1 MSVKSLKVNDY
12 EKSITTY
19 FDEIKNMKP
28 LSKKEEKKLWKRFH
42 EKNDMLARETLINAN
57 LKFVPTV
64 AKQFKGCGLPFA
76 DIVEEGNIGLI
87 RAIDRFD
94 PKKDTKVISYAV
106 WWIRKTI
113 IEAIEKKGMIDA
125 DNIEDYTPNE
135 KNKEVNDDNE
145 SLNVTVIVPENKH
158 LSEETNGSPIDA
170 KHILEELFEGVPE
183 RERFIVSDY
192 FGLDGESPKTL
203 EEIGEEFQLTKER
216 VRQLNEK
223 ALKKMRSNALLKNLT
238 FKGF

>member
-1 MSVKSLKVNDY
+1 MSVKSIKVNDY
-12 EKSITTY
+12 ENSISSY
-19 FDEIKNMKP
+19 FEEIKNMKP
-28 LSKKEEKKLWKRFH
+28 LSKREENKLWKRFH
-42 EKNDMLARETLINAN
+42 EKNDMTARETLINAN

-94 PKKDTKVISYAV
+94 PKKDNKVISYAV

-113 IEAIEKKGMIDA
+113 IEAIEKRGVLDAENIDDLMPVEGEVEKESNELIA
-125 DNIEDYTPNE
+125 KVIIPN
-135 KNKEVNDDNE
+135 KQDFTVNKEQPV
-145 SLNVTVIVPENKH
+145 
-158 LSEETNGSPIDA
+158 DA
-170 KHILEELFEGVPE
+170 KQILEELFEGIPE

-192 FGLDGESPKTL
+192 FGLDGVKPKTL
-203 EEIGEEFQLTKER
+203 EEIGEDLNLTKER

-223 ALKKMRSNALLKNLT
+223 ALKKMRSNALLKNLSI
-238 FKGF
+238 KGF

>member
-1 MSVKSLKVNDY
+1 MSVKSVKVNDY
-12 EKSITTY
+12 ETSIATY

-28 LSKKEEKKLWKRFH
+28 LSKKEERKLWKRFH
-42 EKNDMLARETLINAN
+42 EKNDMQARESLINAN

-113 IEAIEKKGMIDA
+113 IEAIEKKGVLDT
-125 DNIEDYTPNE
+125 DNIEDYTPRE
-135 KNKEVNDDNE
+135 KNKEVIDDSE
-145 SLNVTVIVPENKH
+145 ILCSKVIVPEINH
-158 LSEETNGSPIDA
+158 FSEDSHNTPVDA

-183 RERFIVSDY
+183 RERYIVSDY

-203 EEIGEEFQLTKER
+203 EEIGEEFNLTKER

-223 ALKKMRSNALLKNLT
+223 ALKKMRSNALLKNLN

>member
-1 MSVKSLKVNDY
+1 MSVKSIKVNDY
-12 EKSITTY
+12 ENSISSY
-19 FDEIKNMKP
+19 FEEIKNMKP
-28 LSKKEEKKLWKRFH
+28 LSKREENKLWKRFH
-42 EKNDMLARETLINAN
+42 EKNDMTARETLINAN

-94 PKKDTKVISYAV
+94 PKKDNKVISYAV

-113 IEAIEKKGMIDA
+113 IEAIERRGMLDTENID
-125 DNIEDYTPNE
+125 DLIPVEGEIEKESNELIAKVIIPN
-135 KNKEVNDDNE
+135 KQDFTDNKEQPV
-145 SLNVTVIVPENKH
+145 
-158 LSEETNGSPIDA
+158 DA
-170 KHILEELFEGVPE
+170 KQILEELFEGIPE

-192 FGLDGESPKTL
+192 FGLDGVKPKTL
-203 EEIGEEFQLTKER
+203 EEIGEDLNLTKER

-223 ALKKMRSNALLKNLT
+223 ALTKMRSNALLKNLSI
-238 FKGF
+238 KGF

>member
-1 MSVKSLKVNDY
+1 MSVKSIKVNDY
-12 EKSITTY
+12 ENSISSY
-19 FDEIKNMKP
+19 FEEIKNMKP
-28 LSKKEEKKLWKRFH
+28 LSKREENKLWKRFH
-42 EKNDMLARETLINAN
+42 EKNDMTARETLINAN

-94 PKKDTKVISYAV
+94 PKKDNKVISYAV

-113 IEAIEKKGMIDA
+113 IEAIEKKGMLDAENID
-125 DNIEDYTPNE
+125 DLVPVEGEVEKESNELIPKVIIPN
-135 KNKEVNDDNE
+135 KQDFTVNKEQPV
-145 SLNVTVIVPENKH
+145 
-158 LSEETNGSPIDA
+158 DA
-170 KHILEELFEGVPE
+170 KQILEELFEGVPE

-192 FGLDGESPKTL
+192 FGLDGVKPKTL
-203 EEIGEEFQLTKER
+203 EEIGEDLNLTKER

-238 FKGF
+238 IKGF

>member
-1 MSVKSLKVNDY
+1 MSVKSIKVNDY
-12 EKSITTY
+12 ENSISSY
-19 FDEIKNMKP
+19 FEEIKNMKP
-28 LSKKEEKKLWKRFH
+28 LSKKEERKLWKRFH
-42 EKNDMLARETLINAN
+42 EKNDMTARETLINAN

-94 PKKDTKVISYAV
+94 PKKDNKVISYAV

-113 IEAIEKKGMIDA
+113 IEAIEKRGVLDAENIDDLIPVEGEVEKESNELIA
-125 DNIEDYTPNE
+125 KVIIPN
-135 KNKEVNDDNE
+135 KQDFTVNKEQPV
-145 SLNVTVIVPENKH
+145 
-158 LSEETNGSPIDA
+158 DA
-170 KHILEELFEGVPE
+170 KQILEELFEGIPE

-192 FGLDGESPKTL
+192 FGLDGVKPKTL
-203 EEIGEEFQLTKER
+203 EEIGEDLNLTKER

-223 ALKKMRSNALLKNLT
+223 ALKKMRSNALLKNLSI
-238 FKGF
+238 KGF

>member
-1 MSVKSLKVNDY
+1 MSVKSIKVNDY
-12 EKSITTY
+12 ENSISSY
-19 FDEIKNMKP
+19 FEEIKNMKP
-28 LSKKEEKKLWKRFH
+28 LSKKEENKLWKRFH
-42 EKNDMLARETLINAN
+42 EKNDMTARETLINAN

-94 PKKDTKVISYAV
+94 PKKDNKVISYAV

-113 IEAIEKKGMIDA
+113 IEAIEKKGMLDAENIDDLVPVEGEVEKESNELIA
-125 DNIEDYTPNE
+125 KVIIPN
-135 KNKEVNDDNE
+135 KQDFTVNKEQPV
-145 SLNVTVIVPENKH
+145 
-158 LSEETNGSPIDA
+158 DA
-170 KHILEELFEGVPE
+170 KQILEELFEGIPE

-192 FGLDGESPKTL
+192 FGLDGVKPKTL
-203 EEIGEEFQLTKER
+203 EEIGEDLNLTKER

-223 ALKKMRSNALLKNLT
+223 ALKKMRSNALLKNLSI
-238 FKGF
+238 KGF